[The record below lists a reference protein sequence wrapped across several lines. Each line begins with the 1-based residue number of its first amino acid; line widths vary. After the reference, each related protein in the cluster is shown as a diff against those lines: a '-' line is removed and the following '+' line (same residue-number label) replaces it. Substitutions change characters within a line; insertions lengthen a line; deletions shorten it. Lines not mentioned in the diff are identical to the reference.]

1 MPTTRMIRLCTL
13 AALAGFASACE
24 STTAPDFGLDFDA
37 AAADYEVVDTLFAS
51 AGWAGFAALGAR
63 TPFGASPAGI
73 EAVASLG
80 LSANGRSGRG
90 FALALANHMREAV
103 VSSGTPALAPIISAT
118 HRGKTFV
125 YDATLDEYVVDALR
139 TGAPATGV
147 RFVVY
152 EVDLTG
158 KPILAEEI
166 GYADLIDEGDASAE
180 DVALRLVVVA
190 NNVTV
195 LDYATTLDL
204 GLVQGTLT
212 VQGFLQ
218 GENGVRLDFDIE
230 AVGTHFLNQST
241 LDVTFDLSVDARD
254 FSISGTVSGIE
265 EGVEGEG
272 DVDLT
277 VQHGSHSVRL
287 DVSGAAGQVQGSV
300 FVNDNL
306 FATISGS
313 ASNPTILSAT
323 GEPLTPRQTLVLLH
337 IVDVVEDVFDFLE
350 DLVDPVDEIVILGII
365 L

>member
-13 AALAGFASACE
+13 AALTSFAAACE
-24 STTAPDFGLDFDA
+24 STTTPDFGLDFEA

-51 AGWAGFAALGAR
+51 AGWAGFEALGAR

-80 LSANGRSGRG
+80 LSADARSGRG
-90 FALALANHMREAV
+90 FAMALAHRMREAV
-103 VSSGTPALAPIISAT
+103 ASGGRPALAPIISGT

-125 YDATLDEYVVDALR
+125 YDPALDEYVVDALR

-147 RFVVY
+147 RFVLY

-158 KPILAEEI
+158 TPILAEEV

-190 NNVTV
+190 ENVTV
-195 LDYATTLDL
+195 LDYATTLDETL
-204 GLVQGTLT
+204 TQGTLT
-212 VQGFLQ
+212 VMGFLR

-241 LDVTFDLSVDARD
+241 LDVTFDLSVDARN
-254 FSISGTVSGIE
+254 FSITGTVSGIE

-287 DVSGAAGQVQGSV
+287 DLSGAAGQIQGSV
-300 FVNDNL
+300 FVNNNL
-306 FATISGS
+306 FATISGN

-323 GEPLTPRQTLVLLH
+323 GEPLTTRQTLVLLH

>member
-1 MPTTRMIRLCTL
+1 MTRLCTL
-13 AALAGFASACE
+13 AALASFAAACE
-24 STTAPDFGLDFDA
+24 NTTAPDFGLDFEA

-51 AGWAGFAALGAR
+51 AGWAGFEALGTR
-63 TPFGASPAGI
+63 TPFGASSAAI

-80 LSANGRSGRG
+80 RSTEPGSGRG
-90 FALALANHMREAV
+90 FALALAHRMRGAL
-103 VSSGTPALAPIISAT
+103 VSGGRPALAPIISGT
-118 HRGKTFV
+118 HRGSTFV
-125 YDATLDEYVVDALR
+125 YDPALDEYVVDALR

-147 RFVVY
+147 RFVLY

-158 KPILAEEI
+158 TPVLAEEI
-166 GYADLIDEGDASAE
+166 GYADLIDEGDASAQ

-190 NNVTV
+190 ENVTV

-204 GLVQGTLT
+204 TLTQGTLT
-212 VQGFLQ
+212 VGGYLQ
-218 GENGVRLDFDIE
+218 GENGLRLDFDIE
-230 AVGTHFLNQST
+230 AVGTHFLNYST
-241 LDVTFDLSVDARD
+241 LDITFDLDVDARN
-254 FSISGTVSGIE
+254 FSITGSVSGIE

-277 VQHGSHSVRL
+277 VQHGNHSVRL
-287 DVSGAAGQVQGSV
+287 DVSGGGGQIEGSV
-300 FVNDNL
+300 LVNSNL

-313 ASNPTILSAT
+313 ANNPTILSAT
-323 GEPLTPRQTLVLLH
+323 GEPLTTRQTLVLLH